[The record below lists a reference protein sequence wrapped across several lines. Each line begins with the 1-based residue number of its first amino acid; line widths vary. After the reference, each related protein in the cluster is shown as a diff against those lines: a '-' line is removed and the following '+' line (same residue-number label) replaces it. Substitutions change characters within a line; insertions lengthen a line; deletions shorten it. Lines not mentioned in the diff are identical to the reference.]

1 MPTTWPAT
9 LAHPA
14 PPTTPGPHYRVDL
27 VDLHA
32 HLYQLT
38 LCVAQPARQQRLSLP
53 VWIPGSY
60 LVREFA
66 QHLQALSA
74 DCDGHAVPLRQLN
87 KNTWEAT
94 TPARAQVLRLR
105 YQVYAFDASVRSAWL
120 DAERAFFNP
129 TSLCLRV
136 HGQEAL
142 AHQIEV
148 YGGAAT
154 LGWQAATALPA
165 CTAPALPAAPDLF
178 TESAQ
183 ADESAE
189 SAKPDT
195 SATPADNAAQTPAR
209 PTATPAPHCLGR
221 WQAADYDEL
230 ADSPFELGRFW
241 SAAFTVRGV
250 PHRFVLS
257 GAGPGFDG
265 ARLLRD
271 TQAICEAAIEF
282 WHGAQDAP
290 PFGHYLFLLNAR
302 FDGYGGLEHRHS
314 TALICRRADLPQR
327 SAQTAQSAQASAA
340 SPAPLSAS
348 EGYTA
353 LLGLISH
360 EYFHTWHVKR
370 LRPQEFTRYDYDG
383 ENHTE
388 LLWLFEGF
396 TSYYDDLLLHRAG
409 LIDEACHLQLL
420 AKTLNQVLQSPG
432 RLVHSL
438 AQASFE
444 AWTKYYRVTENS
456 PNATVSYY
464 AKGALVALA
473 LDLQL
478 RTEGRSTLDVVL
490 RALYQRCQGG
500 PMQEADLLAVLEQCA
515 GRSYAAEIQAWVHGC
530 ADLLTASGPVPGLPE
545 LLRAQGIDWLSEPAP
560 LAQRLGL
567 RVSET
572 EGLQIKNV
580 LRGSLAEQAGLAAG
594 DEWLGVEIEAHPNP
608 AEQAD
613 RGAAPTPAS
622 AWRVRKLDDVAQFA
636 QGQSHLVALVA
647 RDGRLLRLTLRWP
660 DSANPEA
667 QTVRLVRTAMPGA
680 AHPVAATGAALGSAT
695 EAAPSARTA
704 TAPARLQ
711 PANAN
716 TFTRPWWPE

>member
-1 MPTTWPAT
+1 MPK
-9 LAHPA
+9 PA
-14 PPTTPGPHYRVDL
+14 PTVHAAAPALPTLPPSAPGPRYRVDL

-32 HLYQLT
+32 HLYQLSLFVT
-38 LCVAQPARQQRLSLP
+38 QPARLQRLSLP

-60 LVREFA
+60 LVREFS
-66 QHLQALSA
+66 QHLQGLSA

-87 KNTWEAT
+87 KNTWEAA
-94 TPARAQVLRLR
+94 TPAGAQVLRLR

-142 AHQIEV
+142 AHRIEV
-148 YGGAAT
+148 YGSAAT
-154 LGWQAATALPA
+154 QGWQAATALPDA
-165 CTAPALPAAPDLF
+165 DADAASPA
-178 TESAQ
+178 
-183 ADESAE
+183 
-189 SAKPDT
+189 T
-195 SATPADNAAQTPAR
+195 SPAQTH
-209 PTATPAPHCLGR
+209 ATPAPHCLGR

-250 PHRFVLS
+250 PHRLVVS

-271 TQAICEAAIEF
+271 TEAICQAGIAF
-282 WHGAQDAP
+282 WHGAQEAP

-314 TALICRRADLPQR
+314 TALICRRNDLPQC
-327 SAQTAQSAQASAA
+327 SAPSTQAGAA
-340 SPAPLSAS
+340 SPAALSAS

-370 LRPQEFTRYDYDG
+370 LRPQAFARYDYDG
-383 ENHTE
+383 ENYTE

-396 TSYYDDLLLHRAG
+396 TSYYDDLLLRRAG

-420 AKTLNQVLQSPG
+420 SKTLNQVLQSPG

-478 RTEGRSTLDVVL
+478 RAEGRSTLDEVL
-490 RALYQRCQGG
+490 RALYRRCQGG

-530 ADLLTASGPVPGLPE
+530 ADLLTASGAVPGLPE
-545 LLRAQGIDWLSEPAP
+545 LLRAQGIDWQTEPAR

-594 DEWLGVEIEAHPNP
+594 DEWLGIEVE
-608 AEQAD
+608 
-613 RGAAPTPAS
+613 AAPPPAGDTTLGATPTPTS
-622 AWRVRKLDDVAQFA
+622 AWRVRKLDDVAQCA
-636 QGQSHLVALVA
+636 HGLSQIVALVA
-647 RDGRLLRLTLRWP
+647 RDGRLLRLPLRWP
-660 DSANPEA
+660 DPASPET
-667 QTVRLVRTAMPGA
+667 QTVRLVRA
-680 AHPVAATGAALGSAT
+680 ALLGSAT
-695 EAAPSARTA
+695 EAAPAARTA
-704 TAPARLQ
+704 TAPAH
-711 PANAN
+711 PHPDNAIAP
-716 TFTRPWWPE
+716 TRPWWPE

>member
-32 HLYQLT
+32 HLFQLS

-142 AHQIEV
+142 AHQIEA
-148 YGGAAT
+148 YGSAAT
-154 LGWQAATALPA
+154 QGWQAATALS
-165 CTAPALPAAPDLF
+165 TAPGLPAE
-178 TESAQ
+178 TQ
-183 ADESAE
+183 A
-189 SAKPDT
+189 T
-195 SATPADNAAQTPAR
+195 T
-209 PTATPAPHCLGR
+209 APHCLGR

-594 DEWLGVEIEAHPNP
+594 DEWLG
-608 AEQAD
+608 AET
-613 RGAAPTPAS
+613 GPS
-622 AWRVRKLDDVAQFA
+622 AWRVRKLADLAQLA
-636 QGQSHLVALVA
+636 QGQSQIVALVA
-647 RDGRLLRLTLRWP
+647 RDGRLLRLPLRWP
-660 DSANPEA
+660 EPDQPGT
-667 QTVRLVRTAMPGA
+667 QTVRLQRMTAVCTTA
-680 AHPVAATGAALGSAT
+680 AG
-695 EAAPSARTA
+695 A
-704 TAPARLQ
+704 TAD
-711 PANAN
+711 NAC
-716 TFTRPWWPE
+716 TPTRSWWPE

>member
-1 MPTTWPAT
+1 MP
-9 LAHPA
+9 
-14 PPTTPGPHYRVDL
+14 TPGPHYRVDL
-27 VDLHA
+27 VELHA

-60 LVREFA
+60 LVREFS
-66 QHLQALSA
+66 QHLQGLSA
-74 DCDGHAVPLRQLN
+74 DCDGVAVPLRQLN
-87 KNTWEAT
+87 KNTWEAA
-94 TPARAQVLRLR
+94 TPAGAQVLRLR

-142 AHQIEV
+142 AHRIEV
-148 YGGAAT
+148 HGGAAT
-154 LGWQAATALPA
+154 LGWQAATALPEA
-165 CTAPALPAAPDLF
+165 DAASPAAAPAETP
-178 TESAQ
+178 
-183 ADESAE
+183 
-189 SAKPDT
+189 
-195 SATPADNAAQTPAR
+195 ATPAF
-209 PTATPAPHCLGR
+209 HCLGR

-230 ADSPFELGRFW
+230 ADSPFELGQFW
-241 SAAFTVRGV
+241 SAAFSVRGV
-250 PHRFVLS
+250 PHRLVVS

-265 ARLLRD
+265 ARLQRD
-271 TQAICEAAIEF
+271 TEAICEAAIAF
-282 WHGAQDAP
+282 WHGAQEAP

-314 TALICRRADLPQR
+314 TALICRRSDLPQR
-327 SAQTAQSAQASAA
+327 SAPTTQ
-340 SPAPLSAS
+340 AS

-396 TSYYDDLLLHRAG
+396 TSYYDDLLLRRAG

-420 AKTLNQVLQSPG
+420 SKTLNQVLQSPG

-478 RTEGRSTLDVVL
+478 RTEGRATLDEVL
-490 RALYQRCQGG
+490 RALYRRCQGG

-530 ADLLTASGPVPGLPE
+530 ADLLTASGTVPGLPE
-545 LLRAQGIDWLSEPAP
+545 LLRAQGIDWLTEPVP

-567 RVSET
+567 RVSEA

-594 DEWLGVEIEAHPNP
+594 DEWLGAEIEAPS
-608 AEQAD
+608 
-613 RGAAPTPAS
+613 S
-622 AWRVRKLDDVAQFA
+622 AWRVRKLDDVAQLA
-636 QGQSHLVALVA
+636 HGQSQIVALVA
-647 RDGRLLRLTLRWP
+647 RDGRLLRLPLRWP
-660 DSANPEA
+660 DPAHPGA
-667 QTVRLVRTAMPGA
+667 QTVRLQRM
-680 AHPVAATGAALGSAT
+680 
-695 EAAPSARTA
+695 AAPKPA
-704 TAPARLQ
+704 APTTPAEAQ
-711 PANAN
+711 PDNAQP
-716 TFTRPWWPE
+716 RPWWPE